1 MRAMNIHGLT
11 LYHLKSHLQKFRL
24 GKSQQLQPYQYNEQ
38 GDHRECL
45 SHLPAADRC
54 DEAER
59 QMDENMQIA
68 RALQM
73 QMEVQRKLHEQ
84 IEVQRHLQLR
94 IEAQGKYLQSVMKK
108 AQETL
113 AGYGSCTGVEL
124 AAKTE
129 LSKLVSMV
137 EMGGCLQ
144 SSSMSVLTEKEG
156 SVTKET
162 ENKQLRTGT
171 GCSLE
176 SSSSPSS
183 SESSGRME
191 HSRAKQ
197 RAEDDSHTIELSLME
212 MHSTHHNA
220 SNDEARSGRKRSQ
233 SSTSIS
239 DNTTCVEKPSD
250 KIFKGSSTYD
260 EKKLKKYGFLE
271 NLDLNAKCLSD
282 FDTGPKVIDLNSNG
296 VEQFNGYS

>member
-11 LYHLKSHLQKFRL
+11 LHHLKSHLQKFRL
-24 GKSQQLQPYQYNEQ
+24 GKSQQLQPYQDDKQ
-38 GDHRECL
+38 GDHRESP

-54 DEAER
+54 DEAEG
-59 QMDENMQIA
+59 QMNENTQIA

-124 AAKTE
+124 GAKAE
-129 LSKLVSMV
+129 LSKLVSMA

-162 ENKQLRTGT
+162 ENKHMR
-171 GCSLE
+171 
-176 SSSSPSS
+176 SSSPSS

-191 HSRAKQ
+191 RSRAKQ
-197 RAEDDSHTIELSLME
+197 EAEDDSNKSRGEDSIELSLME
-212 MHSTHHNA
+212 MHPTHNA
-220 SNDEARSGRKRSQ
+220 SNDQARSGRKRSQ
-233 SSTSIS
+233 STSIP
-239 DNTTCVEKPSD
+239 DNTCVQKPSD
-250 KIFKGSSTYD
+250 KIFKASSTYD
-260 EKKLKKYGFLE
+260 EHKLKKYGFLE

>member
-1 MRAMNIHGLT
+1 MELDRIQT
-11 LYHLKSHLQKFRL
+11 CFFSFR
-24 GKSQQLQPYQYNEQ
+24 
-38 GDHRECL
+38 
-45 SHLPAADRC
+45 
-54 DEAER
+54 
-59 QMDENMQIA
+59 NMQIA

-162 ENKQLRTGT
+162 ENKHLRTAT

-176 SSSSPSS
+176 STSPSS
-183 SESSGRME
+183 SESSGRMQ

-197 RAEDDSHTIELSLME
+197 EAEDDSHTIELSLME
-212 MHSTHHNA
+212 MHPTHHNA

-260 EKKLKKYGFLE
+260 EKMSKKYGFLE